1 MSSKPTAPN
10 PGETSAP
17 PPVSKRG
24 EKTEIESTLAM
35 IQGAEPHP
43 LDVFFKPKRVA
54 LIGASETEQ
63 SVGRAIL
70 WNLLSSPFG
79 GTLYP
84 VNPKRSSVL
93 GIKAYASVSALP
105 DPPELAIIAVP
116 AAGVPHII
124 RECANA
130 GAKGAIIIS
139 AGFKESG
146 PAGAELEAQALAEA
160 RRGNMRVVGPNCMGE
175 IGRAHV

>member
-1 MSSKPTAPN
+1 MNSKPTAPN
-10 PGETSAP
+10 PGETSASP
-17 PPVSKRG
+17 AAIKRG
-24 EKTEIESTLAM
+24 EKTDIESTLAM

-54 LIGASETEQ
+54 LIGASETEE

-79 GTLYP
+79 GTIFP

-93 GIKAYASVSALP
+93 GIKAYASVASLP
-105 DPPELAIIAVP
+105 EPPELAIIAVP
-116 AAGVPHII
+116 AAGVPGII
-124 RECANA
+124 RECADA
-130 GAKGAIIIS
+130 GVKGAIIIS

-146 PAGAELEAQALAEA
+146 PAGGELEAQTLAEA
-160 RRGNMRVVGPNCMGE
+160 RRG
-175 IGRAHV
+175 